1 MTANELMDSF
11 YLHDSSLTMITRSA
25 GTAVLS
31 IDLCLW
37 AQESYRDEMP
47 DIAPLRVT
55 LSGVRELS
63 LTIDN
68 KTEELPERTVFA
80 DLPGVFDA
88 EILEAKPLSDRKL
101 LLCLFLT
108 KKDEQ
113 VYAEIRVTADD
124 FNPEVVL
131 CSAPR

>member
-1 MTANELMDSF
+1 MTACNFTSEY
-11 YLHDSSLTMITRSA
+11 YLHDSSLTTITRSA
-25 GTAVLS
+25 DTAVLS

-47 DIAPLRVT
+47 DIAPFRVT

-63 LTIDN
+63 LTIDG

-113 VYAEIRVTADD
+113 VYAELCVTADD
-124 FNPEVVL
+124 FRPEVIL
-131 CSAPR
+131 

>member
-1 MTANELMDSF
+1 MTAHELTDSF
-11 YLHDSSLTMITRSA
+11 FLHDSSLISVTRSA
-25 GTAVLS
+25 DAAVLS

-37 AQESYRDEMP
+37 AQENYRDEMP

-63 LTIDN
+63 LAIDD

-88 EILEAKPLSDRKL
+88 EILDAKPLPERKL

-113 VYAEIRVTADD
+113 VYAELCVTADD
-124 FNPEVVL
+124 FYPEVTI
-131 CSAPR
+131 

>member
-1 MTANELMDSF
+1 MTAHELTDSF
-11 YLHDSSLTMITRSA
+11 FLHDSSLIMITRSA
-25 GTAVLS
+25 DAAALS
-31 IDLCLW
+31 TDLCLW
-37 AQESYRDEMP
+37 AQESYRDGMP

-63 LTIDN
+63 LAIDD
-68 KTEELPERTVFA
+68 KTEELPEMTVFA

-113 VYAEIRVTADD
+113 VYAELNVTADD
-124 FNPEVVL
+124 FRPEVVL
-131 CSAPR
+131 

>member
-1 MTANELMDSF
+1 MTANELTDSF

-55 LSGVRELS
+55 LSGVRELIKKNARAHVAACTGSADS
-63 LTIDN
+63 LDEFELNWLATTISDAVLQVVARDDDPQMADRHI
-68 KTEELPERTVFA
+68 TSLLGFIRLGADAFLPQR
-80 DLPGVFDA
+80 
-88 EILEAKPLSDRKL
+88 I
-101 LLCLFLT
+101 
-108 KKDEQ
+108 
-113 VYAEIRVTADD
+113 
-124 FNPEVVL
+124 
-131 CSAPR
+131 

>member
-1 MTANELMDSF
+1 
-11 YLHDSSLTMITRSA
+11 MITRSA
-25 GTAVLS
+25 DAAVLS

-37 AQESYRDEMP
+37 AQESYRDGMP
-47 DIAPLRVT
+47 DIAPLKVT

-63 LTIDN
+63 LAIDD

-88 EILEAKPLSDRKL
+88 EILKAKPLSDRKL

-113 VYAEIRVTADD
+113 VYAELNVTADD
-124 FNPEVVL
+124 FRPEVVL
-131 CSAPR
+131 

>member
-1 MTANELMDSF
+1 MTANELTDSF

-63 LTIDN
+63 LTIDG
-68 KTEELPERTVFA
+68 KTEELSERTVFA

-88 EILEAKPLSDRKL
+88 EILDAKPLSDRKL

-113 VYAEIRVTADD
+113 VYAELRVTADD

-131 CSAPR
+131 

>member
-1 MTANELMDSF
+1 MTACNFTSEY

-25 GTAVLS
+25 DTAVLS

-63 LTIDN
+63 LTIDD

-88 EILEAKPLSDRKL
+88 EILDAKPLSDRKL

-108 KKDEQ
+108 KKDGQ
-113 VYAEIRVTADD
+113 VYAEINVTADD
-124 FNPEVVL
+124 FRPEVVL

>member
-1 MTANELMDSF
+1 MTACNFTSEY
-11 YLHDSSLTMITRSA
+11 YLHDSSLIMITRSA
-25 GTAVLS
+25 DTAVLS

-37 AQESYRDEMP
+37 AQENYRDGMP

-63 LTIDN
+63 LAIDD

-88 EILEAKPLSDRKL
+88 EILEVKPLSDRKL
-101 LLCLFLT
+101 LLYLFLT

-113 VYAEIRVTADD
+113 VYAELNVTADD
-124 FNPEVVL
+124 FRPEVVL
-131 CSAPR
+131 

>member
-1 MTANELMDSF
+1 MTAHELTDSF
-11 YLHDSSLTMITRSA
+11 FLHDSSLIMITRSA
-25 GTAVLS
+25 DAAALS
-31 IDLCLW
+31 INLCLW

-63 LTIDN
+63 LTIDD
-68 KTEELPERTVFA
+68 KTEELPERTIFA

-88 EILEAKPLSDRKL
+88 EILEAKPLSDQKL

-113 VYAEIRVTADD
+113 VYAELCVTADD
-124 FNPEVVL
+124 FYPEVVL
-131 CSAPR
+131 

>member
-1 MTANELMDSF
+1 MTACNFTSEY
-11 YLHDSSLTMITRSA
+11 YLHDSSLIMITRSA
-25 GTAVLS
+25 DTAVLS

-37 AQESYRDEMP
+37 AQENYRDGMP

-63 LTIDN
+63 LAIDD

-88 EILEAKPLSDRKL
+88 EILEVKPLSDRKL
-101 LLCLFLT
+101 LLYLFLT

-113 VYAEIRVTADD
+113 VYAELNVTADD
-124 FNPEVVL
+124 FYPEVTI
-131 CSAPR
+131 

>member
-1 MTANELMDSF
+1 MTAHEFTDSF
-11 YLHDSSLTMITRSA
+11 CLHDSSLIMITRPA
-25 GTAVLS
+25 DTAVLS

-63 LTIDN
+63 LAIDD
-68 KTEELPERTVFA
+68 KTEEVPERTVFA

-88 EILEAKPLSDRKL
+88 EILGAKPLSDRKL

-113 VYAEIRVTADD
+113 VYAELNVTADD
-124 FNPEVVL
+124 FRPEVTI
-131 CSAPR
+131 

>member
-1 MTANELMDSF
+1 MTAHELTDSF
-11 YLHDSSLTMITRSA
+11 YLHDSSLIMITRSG

-37 AQESYRDEMP
+37 AQENYRDEMP

-55 LSGVRELS
+55 LSGVCELS
-63 LTIDN
+63 LTIDD

-88 EILEAKPLSDRKL
+88 EILEAKPLSDQKL

-113 VYAEIRVTADD
+113 VYAELCVTADD
-124 FNPEVVL
+124 FRPEVVL
-131 CSAPR
+131 